1 MTTTRNKLGTV
12 LVLTALLALTALTG
26 CDRTTPTK
34 SIAGADGSTVSCG
47 GRKSLNASG
56 SAAQEAAM
64 SQFIIA
70 YRTAC
75 PGYTLSYAPS
85 GSGAGISEFLGGRTD
100 FGGSDS
106 PLNPQR
112 GEVYQARVRCG
123 DNDAWDLPLVFG
135 PIAITYNLPGV
146 DSLVLDASTAARIF
160 NGAIT
165 SWDSPQIAAL
175 NPGQSLPA
183 QPIVVVYRSDLS
195 GTTESFQSYLDI
207 ASDGKWGKAPGKTF
221 TGTGTKAVKGSAGA
235 AAAVKITPGAIA
247 YNEWSNARKQNLN
260 VARIITSAGGDP
272 VTLSAESVGK
282 AIDGVTIKSKGKF
295 LIIDTSSFYKPAQP
309 GAYPIV
315 LGTYEIVCS
324 KYPNADIATAVKAFL
339 TVALN
344 QGQRD
349 LLDSGH
355 SPVPDSLKSK
365 LKAAVDAIT

>member
-1 MTTTRNKLGTV
+1 LKIIRDKLGTM
-12 LVLTALLALTALTG
+12 LVGIALAALTGLTG
-26 CDRTTPTK
+26 CDRATTIKPM
-34 SIAGADGSTVSCG
+34 AGTDGYTVSCG

-56 SAAQEAAM
+56 SSAQEAVM
-64 SQFIIA
+64 SQFITA
-70 YRTAC
+70 YKMAC
-75 PGYTLSYAPS
+75 PGYTLSYTPS
-85 GSGAGISEFLGGRTD
+85 GSREGISEFLSGQTD

-123 DNDAWDLPLVFG
+123 DNDALDLPLVFG

-195 GTTESFQSYLDI
+195 GTTETFQSYLDI
-207 ASDGKWGKAPGKTF
+207 AAEGKWGKAPGKTF
-221 TGTGTKAVKGSAGA
+221 TGRGTKAVKGSVGA
-235 AAAVKITPGAIA
+235 AAAVKITPGSIA
-247 YNEWSNARKQNLN
+247 YNEWSNARKQNLA
-260 VARIITSAGGDP
+260 VARIITSAGPDP

-282 AIDGVTIKSKGKF
+282 AIDGATIKGKGKY
-295 LIIDTSSFYKPAQP
+295 LIIDTSSFYKPANP

-315 LGTYEIVCS
+315 QGTYEIVCS
-324 KYPNADIATAVKAFL
+324 KYSNPEIATAVKAFL
-339 TVALN
+339 TVALD
-344 QGQRD
+344 QGQKE
-349 LLDSGH
+349 LVDSGH
-355 SPVPDSLKSK
+355 SPIPDSLKSK
-365 LKAAVDAIT
+365 LEATIDAIT